1 MRMRHVL
8 SLAVFLLL
16 PVSPCLAQHDH
27 AAAPA
32 AGAVPLF
39 DNLGSHHHEVTT
51 KSPAAQRY
59 FDQGLR
65 LVYAFN
71 HDEAERAFREAARI
85 DPTCAMAWWGVA
97 FALGPNYNLPIDPE
111 RSKKAVEAVAKAQA
125 LTSGAS
131 LREKAYVAAI
141 ATRYAAAPPADRAPL
156 DQAFSRAMGDLS
168 KRFPDD
174 LDAATLYAESMMDLR
189 PWQLWNPDGSPAPGT
204 EEILTVLESV
214 LKRDPDHP
222 GANHYYVH
230 ATEAS
235 LNPARALAS
244 ADRLKTLVPGA
255 GHLVHMPAHTYMRT
269 GNYLG
274 AVEANA
280 VAARTDEEYFKR
292 SGGPRGVYV
301 PMYYAH
307 NYHFLSAA
315 AAMAGQHHEAREA
328 ARRVVEIAAPLV
340 KEMPMAEFMVP
351 TPLYVALR
359 FQRWD
364 EVLAVPEPEAPL
376 VTTRA
381 LRHQARGIARAA
393 RHDLAGAE
401 EERQAFAAL
410 RAKVPEDALF
420 NLTPSRQILAVAALV
435 LDAKIASARGDAA
448 AAVEGWKSAILAEDL
463 LPYDEPP
470 IWPLPCREALGG
482 ELLRQGRPQEA
493 AEAFRQDLARNPKN
507 GRSLFG
513 LWRSLEAAHRTA
525 EAAAARE
532 EFQEAW
538 KSADVVLRLEDL

>member
-1 MRMRHVL
+1 MRCFF
-8 SLAVFLLL
+8 SLAVLLAL
-16 PVSPCLAQHDH
+16 PASPCLAQHDH
-27 AAAPA
+27 TAAPA
-32 AGAVPLF
+32 AAGSVPLF
-39 DNLGSHHHEVTT
+39 EDLGGYHHEVTT

-71 HDEAERAFREAARI
+71 HDEAERAFREAARL

-97 FALGPNYNLPIDPE
+97 FTLGPNYNLPIDAD
-111 RSKKAVEAVAKAQA
+111 RNKKAVEAVAKAQA
-125 LTSGAS
+125 LTSHVS
-131 LREKAYVAAI
+131 QREKAYVAAI
-141 ATRYAAAPPADRAPL
+141 ATRYVADPPADRAPL
-156 DQAFSRAMGDLS
+156 DQAFSRAMGDLA

-189 PWQLWNPDGSPAPGT
+189 PWQLWKPDGSPAPGT
-204 EEILTVLESV
+204 EEILATLESV
-214 LKRDPDHP
+214 LKRNPNHP

-235 LNPARALAS
+235 PHPERALAS

-280 VAARTDEEYFKR
+280 VAARTDEAYFKK
-292 SGGPRGVYV
+292 GGATQGVYAA
-301 PMYYAH
+301 MYYNH
-307 NYHFLSAA
+307 NVHFLAAA
-315 AAMAGQHHEAREA
+315 AAMAGQASVAREA
-328 ARRVVEIAAPLV
+328 ARKVAEAAAPMV
-340 KEMPMAEFMVP
+340 KEMPMVEFVLP
-351 TPLYVALR
+351 TPTYVALR

-364 EVLAVPEPEAPL
+364 EVLALPEPDPAF
-376 VTTRA
+376 VATRA
-381 LRHQARGIARAA
+381 LWRQARAIARAA
-393 RHDLAGAE
+393 RRDFAGAE
-401 EERQAFAAL
+401 EERRAFVAL
-410 RAKVPEDALF
+410 RATVPEDAMF
-420 NLTPSRQILAVAALV
+420 NMTPSRQVLAVAALV
-435 LDAKIASARGDAA
+435 LDARLASARGDGTAA
-448 AAVEGWKSAILAEDL
+448 IEAWKSAILAEDL

-470 IWPLPCREALGG
+470 IWPLPGREGLGG

-513 LWRSLEAAHRTA
+513 LWRSLEATRATT
-525 EAAAARE
+525 EAAAARRDFE
-532 EFQEAW
+532 EAW
-538 KSADVVLRLEDL
+538 KWADVVLRVEDL